1 MGQHRRTKR
10 QQITTSAAAEQRK
23 KHPGRWLICIMDFLI
38 AVARMLD
45 DSRVVFFCGDHE
57 LRIML
62 APPLRVVVFPLNSN
76 PIFTGLHPVHSN
88 DRATYRSCNR
98 MPLWLCLAGIV
109 LVRAHYLAYSAPST
123 IPDRCGDTCEIALS
137 FRKKNQGSVTCSFVA
152 SGC

>member
-98 MPLWLCLAGIV
+98 MPVVALPGWNRASARSLPCVQCTLYDSCS
-109 LVRAHYLAYSAPST
+109 VRGYVRDSIKLP
-123 IPDRCGDTCEIALS
+123 
-137 FRKKNQGSVTCSFVA
+137 KKNQGSVTCSFVA